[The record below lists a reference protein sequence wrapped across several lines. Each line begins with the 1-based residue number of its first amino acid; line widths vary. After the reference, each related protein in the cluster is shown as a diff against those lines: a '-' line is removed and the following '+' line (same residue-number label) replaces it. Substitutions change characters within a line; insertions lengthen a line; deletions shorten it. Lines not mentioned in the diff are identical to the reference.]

1 MNCIAEIVN
10 QWDPIGLFPLC
21 PRDEYSPEIV
31 KIQNVMHAGI
41 SKENLGKAIF
51 QIFSSAF
58 DESFT
63 KSEQE
68 CIAIA
73 NNMIRNCTF

>member
-1 MNCIAEIVN
+1 MNFIVEIVN

-21 PRDEYSPEIV
+21 PCDEYSPEITE
-31 KIQNVMHAGI
+31 IQNVMHAGI
-41 SKENLGKAIF
+41 SKEILGKAIF

-58 DESFT
+58 DGSFT

-68 CIAIA
+68 CILIA
-73 NNMIRNCTF
+73 DKIIRNSTF